1 MYYVLYNVINVL
13 ILVVYNTEISLS
25 LVHKYAHGLIQ
36 CSEFLL
42 LHKLAVHV
50 QVQSLQLI
58 GQ

>member
-1 MYYVLYNVINVL
+1 MYNVINVL